1 MDKAKHYRSR
11 ADDVRRI
18 AEGIYDPLERSKI
31 IAIADDYES
40 LALEA
45 DAAADVE
52 ENPDRNSRA
61 AEKQTATW

>member
-11 ADDVRRI
+11 ADDARRI
-18 AEGIYDPLERSKI
+18 AEGIYDPVERSKI

-45 DAAADVE
+45 DVCRGLSLASG
-52 ENPDRNSRA
+52 PTRG
-61 AEKQTATW
+61 